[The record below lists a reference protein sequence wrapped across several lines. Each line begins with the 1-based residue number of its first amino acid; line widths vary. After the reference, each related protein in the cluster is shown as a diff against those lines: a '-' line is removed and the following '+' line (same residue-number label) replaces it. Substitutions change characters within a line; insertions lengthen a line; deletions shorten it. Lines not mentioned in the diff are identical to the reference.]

1 MDCDGI
7 LYCTLL
13 AIVLKTQQSASHKG
27 KTCGLLWNT
36 LLHFIS
42 DTFFEDLEKD
52 VECDGVS
59 WFGLAV
65 RS

>member
-1 MDCDGI
+1 MDWDGI

-13 AIVLKTQQSASHKG
+13 TIVLKTQQSATHKG
-27 KTCGLLWNT
+27 KTRGLLWNT

-42 DTFFEDLEKD
+42 DSFEDLEKD

-59 WFGLAV
+59 WFGLVV